1 MKKMTKAL
9 TWTVIVVIA
18 GSFAA
23 WYFTAR
29 DQVQEHPSIV
39 AIPAQAPDTPEPQAS
54 FPVEDIQIA
63 PEPVPDPPIPL
74 PSLEESDEEL
84 VEILASI
91 IGPEFLG
98 SHFLLEQLISRIVT
112 TVDSL
117 DARQLAPLVMPVKS
131 PQGKFLIAE
140 GPQIEIDPAN
150 SARYTPYMNILS
162 VLEPS
167 MVLDVYVKYY
177 PLFQQAYADL
187 GHGDVY
193 FNDRLV
199 EVLNHLL
206 ATPELSQEPEL
217 IKSEA
222 VYVFVDEDL
231 EALSAGQKIILRA
244 GTANSAILMDKLRE
258 LRSALTHQDI

>member
-1 MKKMTKAL
+1 MTKTL

-18 GSFAA
+18 GSLTA
-23 WYFTAR
+23 WYFSAW
-29 DQVQEHPSIV
+29 DQTQDHPSIV
-39 AIPAQAPDTPEPQAS
+39 AIPEKAPETPEPQAS
-54 FPVEDIQIA
+54 FPVEDIQIV
-63 PEPVPDPPIPL
+63 PEPVPVPPIPL

-84 VEILASI
+84 VEVLAAFV
-91 IGPEFLG
+91 GPELLG
-98 SHFLLEQLISRIVT
+98 KHFLLEQVISRIVT

-131 PQGKFLIAE
+131 PQGKFLVAE
-140 GPQIEIDPAN
+140 GLQIEIDPAN
-150 SARYTPYMNILS
+150 SARYSPYMNILS
-162 VLEPS
+162 LLDTS

-177 PLFQQAYADL
+177 PLFQQAYAEL

-199 EVLNHLL
+199 EVVNHLL
-206 ATPELSQEPEL
+206 ATPELTEEPEL
-217 IKSEA
+217 AKSEA

-244 GTANSAILMDKLRE
+244 GASNSAILMDKLRE
-258 LRSALTHQDI
+258 LRNALTHQEI